1 MAYHPNAQHALCA
14 YMTVAA
20 HLGDV
25 PLSAIDT
32 LGLANVT
39 PTEWNEFII
48 SYGSGGD
55 PFDSLIAVCT
65 YIKDDAIWGV
75 QLPTGEA
82 LGVADTG
89 SGFVVVEG

>member
-1 MAYHPNAQHALCA
+1 MAYQPNAQHALCA
-14 YMTVAA
+14 YMTAAA
-20 HLGDV
+20 HLGNV

-39 PTEWNEFII
+39 ATEWNEFII
-48 SYGSGGD
+48 SNNSSGD

-65 YIKDDAIWGV
+65 YIKDDDIWAV

-82 LGVADTG
+82 LGVVDRG
-89 SGFVVVEG
+89 SGFVVAEE